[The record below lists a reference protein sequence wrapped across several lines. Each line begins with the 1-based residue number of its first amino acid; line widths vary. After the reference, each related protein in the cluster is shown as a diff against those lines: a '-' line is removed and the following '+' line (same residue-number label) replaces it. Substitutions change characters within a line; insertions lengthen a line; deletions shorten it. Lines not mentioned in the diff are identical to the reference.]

1 MLAAMPRQTGITPE
15 RNDLFTVLALIEG
28 GRTCLGKGDDN
39 VIFCLSLIVVLLAF

>member
-28 GRTCLGKGDDN
+28 GSTCLIKETIMLYSG
-39 VIFCLSLIVVLLAF
+39 CH